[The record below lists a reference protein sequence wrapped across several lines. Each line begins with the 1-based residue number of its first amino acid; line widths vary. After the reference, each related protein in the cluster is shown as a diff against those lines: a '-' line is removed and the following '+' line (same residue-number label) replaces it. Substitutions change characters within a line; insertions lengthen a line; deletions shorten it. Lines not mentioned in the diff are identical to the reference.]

1 MMKRLILG
9 GTRSGKSD
17 HAQGLLMRADTPR
30 RAVVLGR
37 PLDLSFR
44 ARILDH
50 RAVRSP
56 EVEVVEISLDLPE
69 ALAALGDGSVL
80 VDSLDFWLFSWLGAG
95 RKAQDAAQRL
105 AEAIGACAASELIMV
120 SSEIGLGP
128 LAADSATRAFAD
140 ALGAL
145 NKAAADA
152 CDQVSLVV
160 AGRALALA

>member
-1 MMKRLILG
+1 MKRLILG

-17 HAQGLLMRADTPR
+17 HAQGLLMRAGEPR

-50 RAVRSP
+50 RAARSP
-56 EVEVVEISLDLPE
+56 EVEVLEIGLDLPE
-69 ALAALGDGSVL
+69 VLTSLGDGSVL

-95 RKAQDAAQRL
+95 RKAREAAQML
-105 AEAIGACAASELIMV
+105 GGAIAACAASELILV

-128 LAADSATRAFAD
+128 LAADSGTRAFAD

-160 AGRALALA
+160 AGRALAI